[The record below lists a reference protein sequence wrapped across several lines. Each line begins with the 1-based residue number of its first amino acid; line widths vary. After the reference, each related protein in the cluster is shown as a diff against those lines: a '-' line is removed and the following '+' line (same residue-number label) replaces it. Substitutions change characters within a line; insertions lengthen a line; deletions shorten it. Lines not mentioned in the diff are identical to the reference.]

1 MKDRLITQ
9 RIFFFGMVAI
19 LAILALIL
27 VWQFTRAILLAVA
40 LVIILKPVYTWL
52 LNKRGIS
59 GRASRATVL
68 TILIFILIIAVPA
81 ALIIGGAITQAANL
95 FRGLDIEGYHFSV
108 GELNL
113 WLEKTIQTLVVGS
126 IHLEEF
132 RFAENLSQVIA
143 WFSAWF
149 VNLLVGLGQSLPRLF
164 TNALVVLVSLYV
176 FLPRYKSPGKQE
188 ILEIVPF
195 PTEITHLFLD
205 KIDLMIKAMFKGT
218 FVIAITQG
226 LAMGL
231 VFWLAG
237 MPYTMFLTI
246 VSMFL
251 ALVPLIGISLVAWPV
266 GLILI
271 FNGSILRGVFI
282 IAAFLIFVAQIDT
295 FLRPRLVPRGAQLNP
310 ALVIISVLG
319 GLGVLGIVGALYGP
333 VVMIL
338 LVTSIDVYSKYLLRS
353 DLEVLEK
360 QGRIDLKELGLMPD
374 EKQAEQNIGQMV
386 LTAVKNVSARLR
398 RDTQQAEPQQ
408 AEQKSNPEKVNGQG
422 F

>member
-1 MKDRLITQ
+1 MRDRLITQ

-27 VWQFTRAILLAVA
+27 VWQFTRAILLAAA
-40 LVIILKPVYTWL
+40 LVIILKPIYTWL
-52 LNKRGIS
+52 LNKKGVN
-59 GRASRATVL
+59 GKASRATAI
-68 TILIFILIIAVPA
+68 TIFIFILIIAVPA
-81 ALIIGGAITQAANL
+81 AIIIGGAITQAALL
-95 FRGLDIEGYHFSV
+95 FSGLDIEGLHFSLREINV
-108 GELNL
+108 
-113 WLEKTIQTLVVGS
+113 WLEKTIQTLVAGS
-126 IHLEEF
+126 IPLDEF

-143 WFSAWF
+143 WFSEWL
-149 VNLLVGLGQSLPRLF
+149 VNLLIGLGQSLPRLF
-164 TNALVVLVSLYV
+164 TNALVVLVILFVS
-176 FLPRYKSPGKQE
+176 LPRYKSPGKQE

-195 PTEITHLFLD
+195 PTEITQLFLD

-218 FVIAITQG
+218 FVIALTQG

-237 MPYTMFLTI
+237 VPYGLFLTTI
-246 VSMFL
+246 SIFL
-251 ALVPLIGISLVAWPV
+251 SLVPLIGISLVAWPV

-271 FNGSILRGVFI
+271 ISGNIFRGVFV

-295 FLRPRLVPRGAQLNP
+295 FLRPRLVPKGAQLNP
-310 ALVIISVLG
+310 ALVILSVLG

-353 DLEVLEK
+353 DLEVLDQ

-374 EKQAEQNIGQMV
+374 DRDADQNMGQIV

-398 RDTQQAEPQQ
+398 KDTQQAETTD
-408 AEQKSNPEKVNGQG
+408 NPESTAEP
-422 F
+422 

>member
-27 VWQFTRAILLAVA
+27 VWQFTRAILLAAA

-59 GRASRATVL
+59 GRASRATAI
-68 TILIFILIIAVPA
+68 TILIFILIIAIPA
-81 ALIIGGAITQAANL
+81 ALILGGAITQAARL
-95 FRGLDIEGYHFSV
+95 FSGLNIEGLNFSLQEINV
-108 GELNL
+108 
-113 WLEKTIQTLVVGS
+113 WLEKTIQTIVAGS
-126 IHLEEF
+126 SRLDEF
-132 RFAENLSQVIA
+132 RFAQNLSQAIA
-143 WFSAWF
+143 WFSQW
-149 VNLLVGLGQSLPRLF
+149 LVDILIGLGQSLPRLF
-164 TNALVVLVSLYV
+164 TNSLVVLVILYV
-176 FLPRYKSPGKQE
+176 SLPLYKSPGKQE

-195 PTEITHLFLD
+195 PAEITQLFMD

-237 MPYTMFLTI
+237 VPFVMFLTI
-246 VSMFL
+246 LSMFL
-251 ALVPLIGISLVAWPV
+251 SLVPLIGISLVAWPV

-271 FNGSILRGVFI
+271 FTGNIFRGVFI
-282 IAAFLIFVAQIDT
+282 IAAFLIIVAQIDT
-295 FLRPRLVPRGAQLNP
+295 FLRPRLVPKGAQLNP
-310 ALVIISVLG
+310 ALVILSVLG

-338 LVTSIDVYSKYLLRS
+338 LVTSIDVYTKYLLRS
-353 DLEVLEK
+353 DLEVLEQ
-360 QGRIDLKELGLMPD
+360 QGRIDLKALGLMPED
-374 EKQAEQNIGQMV
+374 GGADQKMGQMF
-386 LTAVKNVSARLR
+386 LTAVKNISARLR
-398 RDTQQAEPQQ
+398 KEESKAISKPDSPNME
-408 AEQKSNPEKVNGQG
+408 G
-422 F
+422 